1 MIEAARRLSRSVR
14 STDVV
19 ARVGGDEFVVVMP
32 DITTVEDV
40 EQCAANLVARL
51 APEISIEEHL
61 VQLTA
66 SVGVCIY
73 PDFAADAKHLLKRAD
88 SAMYVAKENGRNQ
101 YQIFSESM
109 LQETA
114 ERLTTAISGRR

>member
-1 MIEAARRLSRSVR
+1 MVEAARRLSRSVR

-51 APEISIEEHL
+51 TPEIF
-61 VQLTA
+61 
-66 SVGVCIY
+66 
-73 PDFAADAKHLLKRAD
+73 D
-88 SAMYVAKENGRNQ
+88 
-101 YQIFSESM
+101 
-109 LQETA
+109 
-114 ERLTTAISGRR
+114 